1 MPKLF
6 QIKNS
11 QRIYILRGS
20 EAIIKNGF
28 SLPITLFILF
38 ITLLILTSMV
48 TLFSRQME
56 FEHRWQMD
64 YKQQIQISNKKTR

>member
-1 MPKLF
+1 MLKLF

-11 QRIYILRGS
+11 QHIYILSGS

-64 YKQQIQISNKKTR
+64 YKQQIQISNKNTR

>member
-11 QRIYILRGS
+11 QHTYLLRGS